1 MQKQRAFT
9 IIELLISLTVLMILI
24 SVATPAYNY
33 LFSQQALVASG
44 ERLYQFLRLAS
55 VESRKQNKKIYVHF
69 CQRGTTQE
77 WAMAMSEDNSC
88 QCFIENSCLV
98 NGVQQRA
105 TLSDG
110 DLVSTSIDDITFTG
124 SQASYNPMRFTV
136 NAGSITLSNTA
147 GYKLKVIQST
157 MRLRICTPESAQLGY
172 KQC

>member
-1 MQKQRAFT
+1 MQKQSAFT
-9 IIELLISLTVLMILI
+9 IIELLITLTVLMILI

-55 VESRKQNKKIYVHF
+55 VESKKQNKKIYVHF

-77 WAMAMSEDNSC
+77 WAMALSENSSC
-88 QCFIENSCLV
+88 NCFIENSCLV
-98 NGVQQRA
+98 NGLQQRT

-110 DLVSTSIDDITFTG
+110 NLVSTFADDITFSG
-124 SQASYNPMRFTV
+124 LQASYNPMRFTV
-136 NAGSITLSNTA
+136 NAGSITLTDGS
-147 GYKLKVIQST
+147 GYKLKVIQSS
-157 MRLRICTPESAQLGY
+157 MRLRICTPDSDQLGY